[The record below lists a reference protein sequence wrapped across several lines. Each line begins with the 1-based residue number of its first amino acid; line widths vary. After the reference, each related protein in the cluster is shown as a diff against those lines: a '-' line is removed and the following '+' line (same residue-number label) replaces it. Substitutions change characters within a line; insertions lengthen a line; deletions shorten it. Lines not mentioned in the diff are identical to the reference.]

1 MARAQQAALSRGNRG
16 MLVLAVLAGLAAA
29 VLVFVAIARSG
40 GGDSG
45 SVSGPVTVKAV
56 VAARNIPAGKEITA
70 DMLKVVDV
78 PESLLV
84 KGAYSDSKVIV
95 GEIANTRIA
104 TGEQVT
110 PGKIGALVE
119 DKGLAPVVPAGK
131 RGIAMSIHEVTA
143 VGGLLLP
150 GDKVDI
156 VAAIREKVS
165 PDADLEFMRV
175 VTFLSDVEV
184 LSVAQEAQEPPAKP
198 KEGEEDSSG
207 DQTTTDSPT
216 SGRVPEDPENQPSA
230 GTVTVALDPSQ
241 VQTLVAMQ
249 ETAESVWLSLR
260 PFGEE
265 GSTNVEPIVVPIV
278 R

>member
-29 VLVFVAIARSG
+29 VLVFAAIARSG
-40 GGDSG
+40 GGESD
-45 SVSGPVTVKAV
+45 VSGPVTVKAV

-84 KGAYSDSKVIV
+84 KGAYSDSKIIV

-131 RGIAMSIHEVTA
+131 RGIAISIREVTA

-150 GDKVDI
+150 GDRVDI

-165 PDADLEFMRV
+165 PDAEIEFMRV

-184 LSVAQEAQEPPAKP
+184 LSVAQEAQAPPAKP

-207 DQTTTDSPT
+207 DQATTDSPT

-241 VQTLVAMQ
+241 VQTLVLMQ
-249 ETAESVWLSLR
+249 ETADSVWLSLR

-265 GSTNVEPIVVPIV
+265 GSTTLEPIVVPIV